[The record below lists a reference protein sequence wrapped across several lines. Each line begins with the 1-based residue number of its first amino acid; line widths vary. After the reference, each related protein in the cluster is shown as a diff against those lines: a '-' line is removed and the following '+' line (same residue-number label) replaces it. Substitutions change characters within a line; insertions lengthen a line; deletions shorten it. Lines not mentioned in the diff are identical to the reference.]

1 MRVNFITSGSRGLM
15 QDCAILHGI
24 FAHIVGGDKLKVS
37 RIPHTYP
44 QCEEA
49 ELNVFFEVINPG
61 LFSYAS
67 KNIWIPNAEWSYK
80 VWKPY
85 VAMLDEIWCK
95 THEAVEI
102 FKEWTPKVRY
112 IGWTSID
119 KSMPERKNYSK
130 AIVPIGRN
138 LWRNPRPIFQAY
150 LRILEE
156 NESMFMK
163 LPELHVVYNSALT
176 GNHPYPEKIK
186 SKLVIHSTPL
196 PEKEYNELLHECG
209 LMILMSVAEGFC
221 HAANEGMS
229 AGCNLIVPDI
239 PVFNELISGAQVV
252 DIASTIPHPE
262 CLGMLA
268 EVSVESLITQLRVYM
283 GKSLKSKTDTTGAMR
298 QQYESRHYGWI
309 ATMEG
314 MKDLIEFPE
323 YSLKTLLPNEEDLP
337 FVSVV
342 TITRDRR
349 AFFALAK
356 HSFLCQAY
364 PAEKIEWV
372 IVDDGKDA
380 IKDLITDLPYVKYRL
395 LDEPMTIGAKRNLAA
410 EIASHDI
417 LIHMDDDD
425 VYPNHSI
432 LTRVAMMLMSPAKK
446 CVFSTTIPCYA
457 LAEHKSFMN
466 VPPIT
471 LPWSQRVSEATMS
484 YTREFWRERP
494 FDSISVGEADT
505 FIRGREEACRELSPQ
520 DIIVSLC
527 HPKQSTSRKAPEMK
541 EPNGC
546 HYGFSEELYTLIEE
560 IRLSL

>member
-1 MRVNFITSGSRGLM
+1 M

-24 FAHIVGGDKLKVS
+24 LAHVVGGDKLKVS
-37 RIPHTYP
+37 RVPHTYP

-49 ELNVFFEVINPG
+49 ELNVFFEILNPG
-61 LFSYAS
+61 LFSYAR
-67 KNIWIPNAEWSYK
+67 KNVWIPNPEWTYK
-80 VWKPY
+80 TWKPY
-85 VAMLDEIWCK
+85 AVDEIWCK
-95 THEAVEI
+95 THEAMEL
-102 FKEWTPKVRY
+102 FKDWGHCRY
-112 IGWTSID
+112 VGWTSID
-119 KSMPERKNYSK
+119 KTCPDVKNYSK
-130 AIVPIGRN
+130 AMVPIGKN
-138 LWRNPRPIFQAY
+138 PWRNPRPIFQAY

-156 NESMFMK
+156 NPDMFKK
-163 LPELHVVYNSALT
+163 LPELHIVYNARLV
-176 GNHPYPEKIK
+176 GDYPYPPQIE
-186 SKLVIHSTPL
+186 SKLKIYSTPL
-196 PEKEYNELLHECG
+196 PPKEYDALLHECG
-209 LMILMSVAEGFC
+209 LLLITSVAEGFC
-221 HAANEGMS
+221 HAVNEGMS
-229 AGCNLIVPDI
+229 AGCNLIVPEM
-239 PVFNELISGAQVV
+239 PVFQELTKNAQYIEVSKTV
-252 DIASTIPHPE
+252 DHPE
-262 CLGMLA
+262 CLGVLS

-283 GKSLKSKTDTTGAMR
+283 SKSIKSKKDSSGVMR
-298 QQYESRHYGWI
+298 QEYESRHAEWI
-309 ATMEG
+309 SRMEA
-314 MKDLIEFPE
+314 MKIEIPT
-323 YSLKTLLPNEEDLP
+323 YSLKDMLPAEEDLP
-337 FVSVV
+337 HVSVV

-349 AFFALAK
+349 LFFGLAK

-395 LDEPMTIGAKRNLAA
+395 VDEPMTIGAKRNLAA

-432 LTRVAMMLMSPAKK
+432 LTRVAMMMMSPAKK

-471 LPWSQRVSEATMS
+471 LPWSQRVSEATMA
-484 YTREFWRERP
+484 YTREFWQERP
-494 FDSISVGEADT
+494 FDSISVAEADT

>member
-1 MRVNFITSGSRGLM
+1 MRVNLITSGSQGLM
-15 QDCAILHGI
+15 QDCLVLHGI
-24 FAHIVGGDKLKVS
+24 LAHVVGGDTLKVS

-49 ELNVFFEVINPG
+49 ELNVFFEVINPA
-61 LFSYAS
+61 LLSYAR
-67 KNIWIPNAEWSYK
+67 KNVWIPNPEWTYQE
-80 VWKPY
+80 WKPFA
-85 VAMLDEIWCK
+85 AMVDEIWCK

-102 FKEWTPKVRY
+102 FRELTPNVRY
-112 IGWTSID
+112 IGWTSVD
-119 KSMPERKNYSK
+119 KDESTTRDYNK
-130 AIVPIGRN
+130 AIVPIGKN

-156 NESMFMK
+156 NPDMFRK
-163 LPELHVVYNSALT
+163 LPVLNIVYNAALT
-176 GNHPYPEKIK
+176 GEYSYPKQIE
-186 SKLVIHSTPL
+186 SKLKIHSTPL
-196 PEKEYNELLHECG
+196 PTDEYNSLLHTCG
-209 LMILMSVAEGFC
+209 LMVITSAAEGFC

-229 AGCNLIVPDI
+229 TGCNLIVPDM
-239 PVFNELISGAQVV
+239 PVFHELTNNAQYIDV
-252 DIASTIPHPE
+252 SNSIPHPA
-262 CLGMLA
+262 CLGVLC
-268 EVSVESLITQLRVYM
+268 EVSVESLITQLRVYISRSAKARSDSS
-283 GKSLKSKTDTTGAMR
+283 GVMR
-298 QQYESRHYGWI
+298 QEYESRHTEWI
-309 ATMEG
+309 SRMEE
-314 MKDLIEFPE
+314 MKIEIPT
-323 YSLKTLLPNEEDLP
+323 YSLKDMLPAEEDLP
-337 FVSVV
+337 FVSVL

-349 AFFALAK
+349 LFFGLAK

-395 LDEPMTIGAKRNLAA
+395 VDDPMTIGAKRNLAA

-432 LTRVAMMLMSPAKK
+432 LTRVAMMMMAPAKK

-466 VPPIT
+466 VPPMT
-471 LPWSQRVSEATMS
+471 LPWSQRVSEATMA
-484 YTREFWRERP
+484 YTREFWKARP
-494 FDSISVGEADT
+494 FDSVSVAEADT
-505 FIRGREEACRELSPQ
+505 FIRGREEECRELSPQ

-527 HPKQSTSRKAPEMK
+527 HPRQSTSRKAPEMK